1 VYQGLEHERRCIDAR
16 ECVDQQHQPIVHLIA
31 VGHVYTLC
39 HYILKGN
46 SIKDVGENKYTASTS
61 AKGTTKHKRRKK
73 KKKREKEKGRNN
85 ALQGSPS

>member
-46 SIKDVGENKYTASTS
+46 SIKDVGENKYTTTS
-61 AKGTTKHKRRKK
+61 RAKGTLVKK
-73 KKKREKEKGRNN
+73 FIISTTEKLKNGTIKPIKK
-85 ALQGSPS
+85 S